1 MSMKN
6 VVHWVYM
13 RFNRKYLV
21 FLFVVDA
28 FVVVV
33 GGFNWYLRHH
43 LLSGR

>member
-21 FLFVVDA
+21 F
-28 FVVVV
+28 
-33 GGFNWYLRHH
+33 YLWLM
-43 LLSGR
+43 LLLLLLADLIGICGIIY